1 MSHSQPECMALG
13 KGRKVEYSVVLHLGN
28 ERVKV
33 PLTNTV
39 NTRGESYVWEER
51 GIYCSAYKVLNS
63 LSVWKKYFIKMFG
76 IWVTLNNL
84 FTMKRILFLKE
95 MAVYLS
101 YESAV
106 ELYTHLDEFCI
117 LLLFNYK
124 RVIIILE

>member
-28 ERVKV
+28 EKLEV
-33 PLTNTV
+33 PLTNII
-39 NTRGESYVWEER
+39 NTRGEAYIWEER
-51 GIYCSAYKVLNS
+51 GTYCSAYKLLNS
-63 LSVWKKYFIKMFG
+63 LSVWKKCFTEMFG
-76 IWVTLNNL
+76 IWVTLNDI

-106 ELYTHLDEFCI
+106 
-117 LLLFNYK
+117 
-124 RVIIILE
+124 